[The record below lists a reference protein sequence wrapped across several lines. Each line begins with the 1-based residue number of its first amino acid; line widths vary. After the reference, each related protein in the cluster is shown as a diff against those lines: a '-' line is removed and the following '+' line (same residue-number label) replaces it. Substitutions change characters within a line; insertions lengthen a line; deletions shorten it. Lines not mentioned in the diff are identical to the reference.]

1 MSEGQEVSWQ
11 SRVRAI
17 FDVVFRVPS
26 IYVMDCVMKDQL
38 PIPWDTEAHT
48 VWRITGFLV
57 AVGIFV
63 LTPDVLFRVYSFIGG
78 ALIVLVVYW
87 WNCFYIAHY
96 LQQTSSEDAQ
106 TSISVFEDRLFI
118 YGIVFIAV
126 MTLLY
131 IFMRG
136 YAHTLIG
143 NYILVSFI
151 IPQLAVLTM
160 PRWVIEMSL
169 QASLVLSHGE
179 LVTCAVI
186 NAVYVLY
193 LSRFLVPVVFQ
204 LIRTYG
210 IQAFVE
216 STWIRLHIPDV
227 LRVFWLT
234 RLAAQAVAL
243 VYFVTIEENDSRFV
257 WFLPDSA
264 EFWEILKD
272 LLVTG
277 CDSTLTISGMSAVI
291 AIVMHNVGL
300 LLQRFLDAEDTEE
313 KRIGTVSA
321 VLFFILA
328 VQTGLTGLDQ
338 KKRLVRLGRNMG
350 LLTTAIFHFIHNMVH
365 PRLMTLSAQHTIDMR
380 RHYPPLTVS
389 AFIFFVPFYLIYLL
403 WSNSNFSTWLLA
415 VTVFTVELLVKVLAT
430 WFQYALLM
438 IDARREQYW
447 EKLDDYLYYIKST
460 ANSIE
465 FVFGIFLFLNGSYV
479 FFFES
484 GGTIRAVMMCMHA
497 YFNIWVQGKE
507 GWKTFMMRRTAVK
520 KINALPEATAAD
532 LTRLNDVCAI
542 CYQELSSARITPCK
556 HYFHAMCLRK
566 WLYVQDHCP
575 MCHRKLY
582 QTDEPQS
589 SSEEDGNPDVLDFE
603 MGDDD

>member
-1 MSEGQEVSWQ
+1 MTEGQDVTWR
-11 SRVRAI
+11 SRVKAI

-26 IYVMDCVMKDQL
+26 IYVMDSILKDQL
-38 PIPWDTEAHT
+38 PIPWTTESHI

-57 AVGIFV
+57 AVGVFV
-63 LTPDVLFRVYSFIGG
+63 LTPDVLLRVYSFIGG
-78 ALIVLVVYW
+78 VLIALIVYW
-87 WNCFYIAHY
+87 WNSYYIAHY
-96 LQQTSSEDAQ
+96 LQLTSSEDSQ
-106 TSISVFEDRLFI
+106 TSINVLEDHMFV
-118 YGIVFIAV
+118 YGLVLLAV
-126 MTLLY
+126 
-131 IFMRG
+131 
-136 YAHTLIG
+136 
-143 NYILVSFI
+143 
-151 IPQLAVLTM
+151 AVLTM

-169 QASLVLSHGE
+169 QASLVMSYGE
-179 LVTCAVI
+179 LVTCAVV
-186 NAVYVLY
+186 NG
-193 LSRFLVPVVFQ
+193 

-234 RLAAQAVAL
+234 RIAAQAVAL
-243 VYFVTIEENDSRFV
+243 VYFVVIEENDARVV
-257 WFLPDSA
+257 WYLPDSS
-264 EFWEILKD
+264 EWWEIVKD
-272 LLVTG
+272 LMVSG
-277 CDSTLTISGMSAVI
+277 CDSMFTISGMSSVI

-300 LLQRFLDAEDTEE
+300 LLQKFLNVEDTEE

-328 VQTGLTGLDQ
+328 VQTGLTGLER

-403 WSNSNFSTWLLA
+403 WSNSSFSTWLLA

-430 WFQYALLM
+430 WFQYALLL

-484 GGTIRAVMMCMHA
+484 GGTIRAIMMCMHA

-507 GWKTFMMRRTAVK
+507 GWRTFMMRRTAVK
-520 KINALPEATAAD
+520 KINALPEATAAE
-532 LTRLNDVCAI
+532 LTLFNDVCAI
-542 CYQELSSARITPCK
+542 CYQELTSARITPCK

-589 SSEEDGNPDVLDFE
+589 SSEEENPDVLDFD
-603 MGDDD
+603 MADDD